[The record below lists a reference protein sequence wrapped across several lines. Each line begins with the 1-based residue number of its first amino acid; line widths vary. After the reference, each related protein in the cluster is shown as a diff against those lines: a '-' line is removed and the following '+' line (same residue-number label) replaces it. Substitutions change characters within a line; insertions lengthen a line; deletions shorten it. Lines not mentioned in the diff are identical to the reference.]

1 MKVYCVFRGEYSDCS
16 LEAIFSTKRKAQAY
30 INRNKTIDEYTYNRI
45 DDDPVEYELDEAKIY
60 SFVVFRFYGNKTVGR
75 AEFVEKY
82 RDPYEQGG
90 VVRIT
95 VKYNPNMEVMRKA
108 AIDRYNQFQAGSEG
122 LW

>member
-1 MKVYCVFRGEYSDCS
+1 MKVYCVFRGEYSDRS
-16 LEAIFSTKRKAQAY
+16 LEAIFSTKRKAHAY
-30 INRNKTIDEYTYNRI
+30 INRNNTIDEYTYNRI
-45 DDDPVEYELDEAKIY
+45 DDDPIEYELDEAKIY
-60 SFVVFRFYGNKTVGR
+60 SFVVFRFYGNKITGR

-95 VKYNPNMEVMRKA
+95 VKYNHNIEVMKRA